1 MNERGGY
8 PERIVPDET
17 PQGIV
22 ALHLKRYDFSA
33 PYVEGKRVLD
43 VACGVGY
50 GSAHLAEFA
59 NEVVGVDLDEEA
71 IVYARQRYGGPSNL
85 SFMRGDAT
93 KLDFAEASFDV
104 VCSFETIE
112 HIPRVEEY
120 LREVRRVLAPGG
132 KYLVSTPAARHTTNH
147 PKNPHH
153 VQEWS
158 PADFERLLRRHFSRV
173 ELFSQVRRQTRLALV
188 IKKLDVFKLRA
199 RLVPSGLTQRIAHGA
214 GVRVMGDLH
223 MDDIL
228 IRPGVLRGASE
239 IVAVCRET
247 VSNGDI

>member
-8 PERIVPDET
+8 PERIIPDET

-33 PYVEGKRVLD
+33 TYVEGKRVLD

-50 GSAHLAEFA
+50 GSAHIAKFA
-59 NEVVGVDLDEEA
+59 AEVVGVDLDEEA
-71 IVYARQRYGGPSNL
+71 ITYARQRYGGPPNF

-93 KLDFAEASFDV
+93 KFDFAGASFDV

-112 HIPRVEEY
+112 HIPGVEAY

-132 KYLVSTPAARHTTNH
+132 TYLVSTPAARQTTDH

-158 PADFERLLRRHFSRV
+158 PADFEKLLRRHFSTV
-173 ELFSQVRRQTRLALV
+173 ELFSQVRRQTRLANV

-199 RLVPSGLTQRIAHGA
+199 RLVPPGVTRRIAQGA

-223 MDDIL
+223 MDDVL

-239 IVAVCRET
+239 IVAVCT
-247 VSNGDI
+247 V